1 MKKMNGSLKNSVA
14 SLVLVASMI
23 ACSQVTE
30 VSTTDLTQVVERD
43 GLSFSMES
51 IPDAVLDRLASHRVV
66 LVGETH
72 FLREHDE
79 LMAELLREL
88 QARGFRQFLFEW
100 AQMADWLL
108 ADFVDDRGLEPGWT
122 PPLSIGG
129 SLLTAI
135 RDLNRTLPEEDR
147 IEVHAIDVNL
157 ADYGGGESFRWSLG
171 GLARHLQTPG
181 PLADFLQGS
190 QDISAARIQGLWT
203 LQSELRASRSA
214 LVESWGAYW
223 YETVLEMVEV
233 EISSLQ
239 IRALRERDYD
249 ESVRLREGVMKRL
262 ADRRLRGCRDGTV
275 INVGGN
281 HAQKRRLKGTRQ
293 EWLGD
298 YLVHRSPATGGSVI
312 VLAVTAAEIRSVAG
326 SGIPDFDL
334 SASPKNELFRV
345 MNRTWPDQV
354 VFLPLDDPVFAED
367 GIPMNFEGIIYVG
380 APKRHYDVFL
390 QLPLAHRLPI
400 D

>member
-1 MKKMNGSLKNSVA
+1 MNGLLKYSVV
-14 SLVLVASMI
+14 SLVLVALMS

-30 VSTTDLTQVVERD
+30 VSTTDLTQAVERD
-43 GLSFSMES
+43 GVPFSVGQV
-51 IPDAVLDRLASHRVV
+51 PDEVIDRLASNRVV

-100 AQMADWLL
+100 SQAADWLL
-108 ADFVDDRGLEPGWT
+108 ADYVEDRGLEPGWA

-129 SLLTAI
+129 LLLAAI
-135 RDLNRTLPEEDR
+135 RDLNRTLPDEER
-147 IEVHAIDVNL
+147 IRVHAIDVNL
-157 ADYGGGESFRWSLG
+157 ADYGGGDSFSWSLG
-171 GLARHLQTPG
+171 RLARHLPTPG
-181 PLADFLQGS
+181 PLSDFLQGGH
-190 QDISAARIQGLWT
+190 DIPAGWKRGLWT
-203 LQSELRASRSA
+203 LRAELAARRSA
-214 LVESWGAYW
+214 LVESWGEYW
-223 YETVLEMVEV
+223 YDTVVEMVEV
-233 EISSLQ
+233 ELSSTQ

-249 ESVRLREGVMKRL
+249 ESVRLREDVMKRL
-262 ADRRLRGCRDGTV
+262 ADRRLSGCRGGTV

-281 HAQKRRLKGTRQ
+281 HAQKRRLKGTQQ

-298 YLVHRSPATGGSVI
+298 YLVHRSQATRGSVI
-312 VLAVTAAEIRSVAG
+312 VLAVTAAQILSVAG
-326 SGIPDFDL
+326 SGIADFDL
-334 SASPKNELFRV
+334 RASPENELFRV
-345 MNRTWPDQV
+345 MNRAWPDQI
-354 VFLPLDDPVFAED
+354 VFLALDDPMFAQD
-367 GIPMNFEGIIYVG
+367 GIPMNFEGIIHVG

>member
-1 MKKMNGSLKNSVA
+1 MSRSLKYSVV
-14 SLVLVASMI
+14 SLVLVALAT

-30 VSTTDLTQVVERD
+30 VSTMDLTEVVERD
-43 GLSFSMES
+43 GLSFSMGS
-51 IPDAVLDRLASHRVV
+51 IPDEVLDRLASNRVV

-79 LMAELLREL
+79 LMADLLREL

-100 AQMADWLL
+100 SQAADWLL
-108 ADFVDDRGLEPGWT
+108 ADFVEDRGLEPGWT

-129 SLLTAI
+129 ALLAAI
-135 RDLNRTLPEEDR
+135 RDFNRTLPDDDR

-157 ADYGGGESFRWSLG
+157 ADYGGGDAFSWSLG
-171 GLARHLQTPG
+171 RLARHLQTLG
-181 PLADFLQGS
+181 PLSDFLQGS
-190 QDISAARIQGLWT
+190 QDIPAGRIRALWT
-203 LQSELRASRSA
+203 LQSELTASRSA
-214 LVESWGAYW
+214 LVESWGVYW
-223 YETVLEMVEV
+223 YETVAEMVEV
-233 EISSLQ
+233 ELSSMQ

-249 ESVRLREGVMKRL
+249 ESVRLREGVMKKL
-262 ADRRLRGCRDGTV
+262 ADRRLRSCRDGTV

-298 YLVHRSPATGGSVI
+298 YLVHRSQATGGSVI
-312 VLAVTAAEIRSVAG
+312 VVAVTAAQIRSVAG

-345 MNRTWPDQV
+345 MNRTWPEQI
-354 VFLPLDDPVFAED
+354 VFLPLDDPMFAKD
-367 GIPMNFEGIIYVG
+367 GIPMNFEGIIHVG
-380 APKRHYDVFL
+380 APKQHYDVFL